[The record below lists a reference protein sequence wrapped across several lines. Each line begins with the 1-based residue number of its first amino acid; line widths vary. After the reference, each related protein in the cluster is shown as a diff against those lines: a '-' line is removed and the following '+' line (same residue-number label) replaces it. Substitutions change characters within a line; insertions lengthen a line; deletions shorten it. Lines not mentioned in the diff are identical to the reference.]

1 MVFLSEEQYRLLLKI
16 ANDDFSD
23 ANLQKISEALEIIL
37 KDHQPS
43 FRHLAPII
51 YKHFKKCSELKGIA
65 SSDFP
70 KLAEIYYSQVAVN
83 LVYENWLN
91 DFIKN
96 SLPGGITIIL
106 LKGAA
111 FKGTIYAHD
120 MPRASSDLDML
131 VKPGDFHTMCD
142 ALAAIGR
149 EKTRDPARKITNAV
163 IHERSFVIDG
173 AVPIAID
180 LHHKITQPYI
190 FDINYKDIRES
201 SAPHPSYRSENVRVF
216 ATEDAILHQALHSYY
231 DSYYSPQSIIDTFF
245 LIKNGH
251 PDFSRLISLAKS
263 RGVGI
268 LLYSLLRQ
276 IVFYLG
282 DVFDTKI
289 LEELKPDKARLLLL
303 DRLFPCS
310 FEASSKTITKS
321 KTHQIAALGLLTKAG
336 GPFLFGA
343 YYLQTRLADKITRL
357 LTSKDR

>member
-1 MVFLSEEQYRLLLKI
+1 MIFLSEKQYRLLLKI
-16 ANDDFSD
+16 AADDFSEG
-23 ANLQKISEALEIIL
+23 NPQKISGAIEIIL

-51 YKHFKKCSELKGIA
+51 YKHLKKRSKLKGIA
-65 SSDFP
+65 SSDFS
-70 KLAEIYYSQVAVN
+70 KLTQIYYSQVAVN
-83 LVYENWLN
+83 LIYENWLN
-91 DFIKN
+91 DFIKD
-96 SLPGGITIIL
+96 SLPGGVTIIL

-120 MPRASSDLDML
+120 MPRASCDLDML
-131 VKPGDFHTMCD
+131 VKPGDFHMMCD
-142 ALAAIGR
+142 VLAAIGR
-149 EKTRDPARKITNAV
+149 EKTRDSARKITNAV
-163 IHERSFVIDG
+163 IHERSFVIDDTI
-173 AVPIAID
+173 PIAID

-190 FDINYKDIRES
+190 FDINYKDIRETS
-201 SAPHPSYRSENVRVF
+201 VPHPSYRSENVRVF

-245 LIKNGH
+245 LIKNGS

-263 RGVGI
+263 RGVGT

-282 DVFDTKI
+282 DVFDKEI

-303 DRLFPCS
+303 DRLFPC
-310 FEASSKTITKS
+310 FFKASPKAIAKS

-336 GPFLFGA
+336 GPLLFGV

-357 LTSKDR
+357 LAPKDS